1 MKIMLTVFSINGG
14 RAAQRG
20 SMLVEMLLSV
30 ALAALIIP
38 FVFRYQ
44 HNVIARE
51 KNIAVARQM
60 ETVQTALERYIVD
73 NRAALLN
80 TVGRNITRVQLAD
93 LAPYGLPDDI
103 LDSSADY
110 QLRILKSNDV
120 GNGATLQGVVVMS
133 DADITPL
140 RTREIVMMGGN
151 NLGFIEGRHA
161 YGAFG
166 AWHSDTVDLGVG
178 AAQGIVGST
187 AVNRDNALYLWRA
200 PSNNADDATMMS
212 ALNLGGH
219 DIENASFFDVSN
231 ANFSETMHS
240 GTLVASNIV
249 FQNRT
254 TIDTA
259 FETSSARV
267 AGALSADSRTMEISG
282 ALKLDDL
289 GKFSSFSVED
299 LWVGDLSLSGLSV
312 NSDDDVAYLKVNQT
326 LDMTGGRISTLY
338 ATVGF
343 SGSITPRLVVTN
355 LIEDSINPEYFW
367 DADWRAAHFFDVSFP
382 NLNDMA
388 ARAVAREGDKSTTAS
403 QLFGAVAANKNA
415 TAADFMN
422 ALLEIEARVR
432 AKYRL
437 LNLE

>member
-1 MKIMLTVFSINGG
+1 MKKARTMFSMTGCKTS
-14 RAAQRG
+14 QRG

-30 ALAALIIP
+30 ALAAIIIP

-44 HNVIARE
+44 HNVIARA
-51 KNIAVARQM
+51 KNIEVAQRM
-60 ETVQTALERYIVD
+60 ETVQTALERYIVE
-73 NRAALLN
+73 NRASLLN

-93 LAPYGLPDDI
+93 LVPYGLPEDI
-103 LDSSADY
+103 LNSSAEY

-120 GNGATLQGVVVMS
+120 GTQSTLQGVVVMS
-133 DADITPL
+133 DANITPL

-151 NLGFIEGRHA
+151 NMGFIEGRHA

-166 AWHSDTVDLGVG
+166 AWRSDTVDLGLG
-178 AAQGIVGST
+178 GAQGIVGST
-187 AVNRDNALYLWRA
+187 GVNRDNALYLWRV
-200 PSNNADDATMMS
+200 PSNDADDATMMS

-231 ANFSETMHS
+231 VNFSENMHS
-240 GTLVASNIV
+240 GTLVASNII

-254 TIDTA
+254 TIDTT
-259 FETSSARV
+259 FETKSARV

-299 LWVGDLSLSGLSV
+299 LWVGNLSLSGLTV
-312 NSDDDVAYLKVNQT
+312 NSDEDVANLKINQT
-326 LDMTGGRISTLY
+326 LDMTGGRISALY

-388 ARAVAREGDKSTTAS
+388 TRAVAREGDKSTASS
-403 QLFGAVAANKNA
+403 QLFGAVVANKNA

-422 ALLEIEARVR
+422 ALLEIESRVR